1 MFNIFKVTVSTQFFL
16 SIYEFSMLIQATSF
30 VDALGDA
37 LSVATGTSQGL
48 RCSTSGD
55 AVKVTGWEAPLTT
68 ILDTLW

>member
-1 MFNIFKVTVSTQFFL
+1 
-16 SIYEFSMLIQATSF
+16 MLIQATSF

-37 LSVATGTSQGL
+37 LSAATGTSQGL